1 MVAGLTL
8 RCRDKYSWKKRWTH
22 SLKSGV
28 FIIVVFKTFSGPS
41 HEFRQG
47 VKIPI
52 GIANVMVAQIAREDQ
67 DPTIRTSAAGLP
79 ALQHAA
85 GMGMTQIMETRRMA
99 MVGQR
104 SAQP

>member
-1 MVAGLTL
+1 M
-8 RCRDKYSWKKRWTH
+8 CRA
-22 SLKSGV
+22 
-28 FIIVVFKTFSGPS
+28 FKTFSGDRQ
-41 HEFRQG
+41 EFRQR
-47 VKIPI
+47 VKIPV
-52 GIANVMVAQIAREDQ
+52 GIAEVMVAQIAREDQ
-67 DPTIRTSAAGLP
+67 QPPLRSSAAGLP